1 MTGGD
6 RYTEELKSTIIG
18 LGASLI
24 GVADAQPLSEMEVY
38 PSNLLDPFHRAVSI
52 GLALPRG
59 LFDQIVDRPTPTY
72 CAAYRTANR
81 FLDQIALRTA
91 NVLESAGYSSL
102 PVPASQIIDREN
114 HCGAISHKA
123 VGRMAGL
130 GWQGK
135 SLLLINPEFG
145 PRFRL
150 ATVLTDAPLA
160 ADSPLANGCGDC
172 TNCRDAC
179 PARAIKG
186 VATRDH
192 YGSRE
197 EAVDLQ
203 RCVDQLMEFMRLP
216 GITETVC
223 GICIRVCP
231 YSQYAA
237 STTATIPESC

>member
-1 MTGGD
+1 MSVGD
-6 RYTEELKSTIIG
+6 PHTDEVKRAVVG
-18 LGASLI
+18 LGASLV
-24 GVADAQPLSEMEVY
+24 GVADVEPLRRMALY
-38 PSNLLDPFHRAVSI
+38 PSDLLDPFQRAVSI
-52 GLALPRG
+52 GVALPRG
-59 LFDQIVDRPTPTY
+59 LFDRIVDRPTPTY

-81 FLDQIALRTA
+81 FLDRIALRTA

-102 PVPASQIIDREN
+102 PVPASQTIDREN

-135 SLLLINPEFG
+135 SLLLVNPEFG

-160 ADSPLANGCGDC
+160 ADSPMANGCGDC
-172 TNCRDAC
+172 MSCRDAC
-179 PARAIKG
+179 PAGAIKG

-203 RCVDQLMEFMRLP
+203 RCVDQLMDFMRLP

-223 GICIRVCP
+223 GVCIRACP
-231 YSQYAA
+231 YGQQPPRLTGA
-237 STTATIPESC
+237 IFE